1 MTDTPPLK
9 LAVPKGRMFNGLRSL
24 FAEAGCPFTEPGRNY
39 RIQTRLEGISTKL
52 LKPQSI
58 VEMVNAGRRD
68 LGFAGADWVRELNAD
83 LIELLDTGLDPVRI
97 VAAAPEQ
104 LLVDGALPDR
114 PLVVASEYAQITQ
127 SWMREKGI
135 EGRFVRSWGATEVL
149 PPDDADCIV
158 DNTATGSTLEANRLE
173 IVDTL
178 MTSSTR
184 LYANPRT
191 LDDPAARDRI
201 EALVLVLQS
210 VLDARR
216 RVMVELNVTQAR
228 LDTVLSILPA
238 MRKPTLSQLQG
249 DAGSAVRAAV
259 PKSGLAKLIPSLRR
273 AGATDIVVSRI
284 DQIVA

>member
-1 MTDTPPLK
+1 
-9 LAVPKGRMFNGLRSL
+9 
-24 FAEAGCPFTEPGRNY
+24 
-39 RIQTRLEGISTKL
+39 
-52 LKPQSI
+52 
-58 VEMVNAGRRD
+58 
-68 LGFAGADWVRELNAD
+68 
-83 LIELLDTGLDPVRI
+83 
-97 VAAAPEQ
+97 
-104 LLVDGALPDR
+104 
-114 PLVVASEYAQITQ
+114 
-127 SWMREKGI
+127 
-135 EGRFVRSWGATEVL
+135 RSWGATEVL
-149 PPDDADCIV
+149 PPEDADCIV
-158 DNTATGSTLEANRLE
+158 DNTATGSTLQANRLE

-184 LYANPRT
+184 LYANPRV
-191 LDDPAARDRI
+191 LDDPAARERI

-228 LDTVLSILPA
+228 LEKVLSILPA

-259 PKSGLAKLIPSLRR
+259 PKAGLAKLIPSLRR